1 MPPNMRAIEIFV
13 RIVESGSF
21 VAAARSLLI
30 DPAAVSRAV
39 KGLEDDL
46 GISLFARSTRSLK
59 LTTEGARFYRDGA
72 QLLKTFDETIDRF
85 RVDTALN
92 GQLKIGM
99 GPALSRP
106 LILRAISSFQA
117 LHPGVRLI
125 LISVND
131 PAQVGDEGIDVFVRP
146 RSLRQRGGEHK
157 QQQGTI
163 LRKLFYSPMVTAAS
177 PAYLKRKGVPRLPA
191 DFAAHDCTALLTLE
205 RDVQDEWQFV
215 KRNKSEKIKF
225 APKLIADGEA
235 LREAALA
242 GCGVIRVLAWEI
254 DDQLRSGALSQLLP
268 DWECLGGLPIVAIYR
283 KMRPTQSRIN
293 ALLQHLTK
301 EFRAHDNVIGGPHR

>member
-1 MPPNMRAIEIFV
+1 
-13 RIVESGSF
+13 
-21 VAAARSLLI
+21 
-30 DPAAVSRAV
+30 
-39 KGLEDDL
+39 
-46 GISLFARSTRSLK
+46 
-59 LTTEGARFYRDGA
+59 
-72 QLLKTFDETIDRF
+72 
-85 RVDTALN
+85 
-92 GQLKIGM
+92 
-99 GPALSRP
+99 
-106 LILRAISSFQA
+106 
-117 LHPGVRLI
+117 LI

>member
-1 MPPNMRAIEIFV
+1 M
-13 RIVESGSF
+13 
-21 VAAARSLLI
+21 
-30 DPAAVSRAV
+30 
-39 KGLEDDL
+39 
-46 GISLFARSTRSLK
+46 
-59 LTTEGARFYRDGA
+59 
-72 QLLKTFDETIDRF
+72 
-85 RVDTALN
+85 
-92 GQLKIGM
+92 
-99 GPALSRP
+99 
-106 LILRAISSFQA
+106 
-117 LHPGVRLI
+117 
-125 LISVND
+125 
-131 PAQVGDEGIDVFVRP
+131 
-146 RSLRQRGGEHK
+146 
-157 QQQGTI
+157 I

-242 GCGVIRVLAWEI
+242 GCGVIRVCAWEI

-301 EFRAHDNVIGGPHR
+301 EFRCYDNVIGRGRSASA

>member
-106 LILRAISSFQA
+106 LMLRAIASFQA

-177 PAYLKRKGVPRLPA
+177 PAYLKRKGVPRLPT

-215 KRNKSEKIKF
+215 KRNKSEKVKF
-225 APKLIADGEA
+225 AP
-235 LREAALA
+235 
-242 GCGVIRVLAWEI
+242 
-254 DDQLRSGALSQLLP
+254 
-268 DWECLGGLPIVAIYR
+268 
-283 KMRPTQSRIN
+283 
-293 ALLQHLTK
+293 
-301 EFRAHDNVIGGPHR
+301 

>member
-1 MPPNMRAIEIFV
+1 
-13 RIVESGSF
+13 
-21 VAAARSLLI
+21 
-30 DPAAVSRAV
+30 
-39 KGLEDDL
+39 
-46 GISLFARSTRSLK
+46 LK
-59 LTTEGARFYRDGA
+59 VTTEGARLYRDGT
-72 QLLKTFDETIDRF
+72 QLLKTFDDTIGRF

-106 LILRAISSFQA
+106 IMLRAMSSFHT
-117 LHPGVRLI
+117 LHPNVRVI

-131 PAQVGDEGIDVFVRP
+131 PAQVADEGIDVLIRP

-157 QQQGTI
+157 QQQGTV
-163 LRKLFYSPMVTAAS
+163 LRRLFYSPMVTAAS

-191 DFAAHDCTALLTLE
+191 DFAGHDCTALLTLE

-215 KRNKSEKIKF
+215 KRNKSERFKF
-225 APKLIADGEA
+225 TPKLIADGEA

-242 GCGVIRVLAWEI
+242 GCGVIRVCAWEI
-254 DDQLRSGALSQLLP
+254 DDQLRSGGLSQLLP

-283 KMRPTQSRIN
+283 KMRATQSRIN
-293 ALLQHLTK
+293 TLVQHLTT
-301 EFRAHDNVIGGPHR
+301 EFSLYDKVIARPGH